1 MSEKGRDF
9 LDDMT
14 LTTAA
19 TETPET
25 PEPEQ
30 VEEVETGDKP
40 TPEKEQTQAPPAEV
54 EDKASTVPIAALMAE
69 RDKRRAEQ
77 TQREAL
83 QRQLDELKNSRK
95 EQPPFFEDPEG
106 FVARALSE
114 ADQRANARLYAVL
127 DAEARE
133 QYADYDEVLELL
145 KGRMEQNPAL
155 HAQVFQSPNPAKA
168 AYQLGKQLREMEQM
182 QDPVAYRQKLEAEIR
197 ADIERERTE
206 REQGR
211 RTVADAIPPDL
222 AAARSASSNN
232 ERPTGEVFDQLFPKE

>member
-1 MSEKGRDF
+1 MSEKDRDF

-14 LTTAA
+14 LTTTA

-30 VEEVETGDKP
+30 VEEVETGD
-40 TPEKEQTQAPPAEV
+40 TPAPAKEQTQAPPAEV

-69 RDKRRAEQ
+69 RDKRKGEQ
-77 TQREAL
+77 AQREAL
-83 QRQLDELKNSRK
+83 QRQLDELKTK
-95 EQPPFFEDPEG
+95 EQAPFFEDPEG

-127 DAEARE
+127 DANARE
-133 QYADYDEVLELL
+133 QYADYDEVLEGL
-145 KGRMEQNPAL
+145 KSRMEQNPAL

-168 AYQLGKQLREMEQM
+168 AYQLGKQLREMDQM

-197 ADIERERTE
+197 AEIERERTE

-232 ERPTGEVFDQLFPKE
+232 ERPTGEVFEQLFPKE